1 MIRSLKDWKVLVGL
15 LLAYLLISISFDY
28 KQQVFWYLYT
38 ATMLVLISITIM
50 NEKIEDKTA
59 NTKHMLIGV
68 ISGIGLYLIVAA
80 GNLIFGILPGNFDKI
95 VATLYDRFSPEWFW
109 QYLALIFII
118 APGEELFWRGFIQKR
133 FMNNMGT
140 FSSIFASA
148 ALYAGAFIFTDYP
161 ILIIMAFVSGIFWG
175 LLYVWKRSIP
185 LLIVSHLL
193 FDLLLLIFFPLS

>member
-1 MIRSLKDWKVLVGL
+1 MIKSLKDWKVLVGL

-50 NEKIEDKTA
+50 NEKIADKA
-59 NTKHMLIGV
+59 VNTKHMIIGI
-68 ISGIGLYLIVAA
+68 ISGVGLYLIVVT
-80 GNLIFGILPGNFDKI
+80 GNWIFAILPGNFDKI

-109 QYLALIFII
+109 TYLALIFII

-133 FMNNMGT
+133 IMNNMGIY
-140 FSSIFASA
+140 SSVFTSA

-161 ILIIMAFVSGIFWG
+161 ILIITAFVSGIFWG
-175 LLYVWKRSIP
+175 FLYVWKRSIP